1 MLPFRRVVCPLSHIP
16 SHDHSPSVSEEAWG
30 GPSEAEGLLCMA
42 SVGEYE
48 NNLTLPP
55 SGGSEGEGLSS
66 HTDMNLTFKVVLLG
80 VQG

>member
-1 MLPFRRVVCPLSHIP
+1 MTTALLSLRRLGEGLLKQTVC
-16 SHDHSPSVSEEAWG
+16 
-30 GPSEAEGLLCMA
+30 GLLCMA